1 MATANPNKIKEINE
15 ILENTD
21 FNVISMLETGYEEEI
36 EETGLTL
43 EENALIKAR
52 VLHQEL
58 GEDVFSEDTGLEV
71 DALNGLPGVKTARF
85 AGEDKDPRKN
95 MSLLLEKLKG
105 IDDRSAQF
113 RTCIALILGN
123 KEYLFEGKVR
133 GSISNEL
140 QGEGGFGYDPI
151 FIPEGFDRTFGQLSS
166 KIKNEI
172 SHRKRAMDQLVEF
185 LEKNQ

>member
-1 MATANPNKIKEINE
+1 
-15 ILENTD
+15 
-21 FNVISMLETGYEEEI
+21 
-36 EETGLTL
+36 
-43 EENALIKAR
+43 
-52 VLHQEL
+52 
-58 GEDVFSEDTGLEV
+58 
-71 DALNGLPGVKTARF
+71 LPGVKTARF